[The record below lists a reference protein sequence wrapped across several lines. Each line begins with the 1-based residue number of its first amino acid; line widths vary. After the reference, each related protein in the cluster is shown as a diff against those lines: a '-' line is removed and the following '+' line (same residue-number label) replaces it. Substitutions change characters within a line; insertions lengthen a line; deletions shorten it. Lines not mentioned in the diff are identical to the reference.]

1 MSVTQ
6 KSWLTELFPFLVWAR
21 SYSGND
27 FQADLIAGVVV
38 VFITIPQVIAYAY
51 LAGLPAEYGLYA
63 AIMSLAGY
71 AAFGS
76 CRTLA
81 VGPAAIL
88 AMMTLEA
95 ISDQAQPGSAAY
107 VALATKLTL
116 VTGGLLIIL
125 RIINFGAVIS
135 FLSHSVVTGFIAASA
150 ILIIANQIP
159 SILGISQSPGTAVDV
174 VVPHIFTHLDSINL
188 VVLGIAAGAM
198 LLLWFCRHQL
208 EGILLRTGLS
218 ARLVT
223 NLVKSAPMYAVVLSV
238 LCVWWLSLADTRA
251 VAVVGAIPDTW
262 PALSMVTMTLTEL
275 QRLLP
280 SALLIAMVIFMES
293 TSIGSAVASKS
304 RQKIEPN
311 QELVGLGVANLA
323 TSLTG
328 GFPVAGSFAR
338 TVVNYSAGAVT
349 PVASLITCLLL
360 LVTIQWFTEFFF
372 YLPKG
377 VLSAII
383 VMSAIQLI
391 DLHAIRKIF
400 TFNRI
405 DAVTFVST
413 FLAVLALGVE
423 KGILMGIAISFV
435 LLIRASSKPNIAVV
449 GRVGDSHQ
457 FRNVLRYDVRTAPSV
472 LAVRVDESFYFVNT
486 RYIERF
492 LVNHIAESP
501 EIRHVLLIC
510 HAANFIDT
518 SGLEMLEMLQENL
531 EEAGVTLHLAEVK
544 GPVMDHLRETE
555 FYDRMKGKIFFTTDA
570 AMRELGDV

>member
-223 NLVKSAPMYAVVLSV
+223 NLVKSAPMYAVILSV
-238 LCVWWLSLADTRA
+238 LCVWWLSLADTRS
-251 VAVVGAIPDTW
+251 VAVVGPIPDAW
-262 PALSMVTMTLTEL
+262 PALGMMTLTLTEL

-311 QELVGLGVANLA
+311 QELVGL
-323 TSLTG
+323 
-328 GFPVAGSFAR
+328 
-338 TVVNYSAGAVT
+338 
-349 PVASLITCLLL
+349 
-360 LVTIQWFTEFFF
+360 
-372 YLPKG
+372 
-377 VLSAII
+377 
-383 VMSAIQLI
+383 
-391 DLHAIRKIF
+391 
-400 TFNRI
+400 
-405 DAVTFVST
+405 
-413 FLAVLALGVE
+413 
-423 KGILMGIAISFV
+423 
-435 LLIRASSKPNIAVV
+435 
-449 GRVGDSHQ
+449 
-457 FRNVLRYDVRTAPSV
+457 
-472 LAVRVDESFYFVNT
+472 
-486 RYIERF
+486 
-492 LVNHIAESP
+492 
-501 EIRHVLLIC
+501 
-510 HAANFIDT
+510 
-518 SGLEMLEMLQENL
+518 
-531 EEAGVTLHLAEVK
+531 
-544 GPVMDHLRETE
+544 
-555 FYDRMKGKIFFTTDA
+555 
-570 AMRELGDV
+570 